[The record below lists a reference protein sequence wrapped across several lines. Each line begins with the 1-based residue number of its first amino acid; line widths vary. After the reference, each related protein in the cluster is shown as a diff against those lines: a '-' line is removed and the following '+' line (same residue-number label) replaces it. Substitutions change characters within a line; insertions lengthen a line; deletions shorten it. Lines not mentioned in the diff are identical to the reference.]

1 MSDTIRFLLDGKT
14 HEVQVSDPT
23 ETLLNYLRYDIAR
36 TGTKEGCA
44 EGDCG
49 ACTVIVGELKNGV
62 LKYQALNACIL
73 FLAAL
78 DGKELLTVES
88 LKATDGGLHPV
99 QQAMVETH
107 GSQCGFC
114 TPGFVMSL
122 YALYLEGPDGLT
134 KSKIEDALAGNLCRC
149 TGYGPIIDAATRM
162 FEIGADELPDLAE
175 KTAALKAIARTD
187 TLVVQ
192 GKSKLTGAEK
202 RFFAPVTIDAL
213 ADLYGTNPNA
223 TILAGGTDIG
233 LWVTKLHKELQT
245 VLYLGNVSELQA
257 IKETA
262 DTIEI
267 GAGVT
272 YSDAITLIGSYYPD
286 FGELI
291 RRIGST
297 QIRNSGTIGGNVA
310 NGSPIGDTPP
320 ALIAL
325 GATLVLQKGSVERA
339 ILLEDYFIEYGKQ
352 DRAAGEFVSKIIIP
366 KPVKNSVF
374 KSYKLS
380 KRFDQD
386 ISAVCA
392 AFYIK
397 IADGKVAE
405 ARLAFGGMAATP
417 KRACHTE
424 AIIVGETWSLE
435 TVKNA
440 MGAMAQDFT
449 PLTDMRASANYRMLS
464 AENLLLKFFAETSG
478 GTSIRVLDVREAAHA
493 S

>member
-134 KSKIEDALAGNLCRC
+134 KSKIENALAGNLCRC

-192 GKSKLTGAEK
+192 GKSKLTSAEK
-202 RFFAPVTIDAL
+202 RFFAP
-213 ADLYGTNPNA
+213 
-223 TILAGGTDIG
+223 
-233 LWVTKLHKELQT
+233 
-245 VLYLGNVSELQA
+245 
-257 IKETA
+257 
-262 DTIEI
+262 
-267 GAGVT
+267 
-272 YSDAITLIGSYYPD
+272 
-286 FGELI
+286 
-291 RRIGST
+291 
-297 QIRNSGTIGGNVA
+297 
-310 NGSPIGDTPP
+310 
-320 ALIAL
+320 
-325 GATLVLQKGSVERA
+325 
-339 ILLEDYFIEYGKQ
+339 
-352 DRAAGEFVSKIIIP
+352 
-366 KPVKNSVF
+366 
-374 KSYKLS
+374 
-380 KRFDQD
+380 
-386 ISAVCA
+386 
-392 AFYIK
+392 
-397 IADGKVAE
+397 
-405 ARLAFGGMAATP
+405 
-417 KRACHTE
+417 
-424 AIIVGETWSLE
+424 
-435 TVKNA
+435 
-440 MGAMAQDFT
+440 
-449 PLTDMRASANYRMLS
+449 
-464 AENLLLKFFAETSG
+464 
-478 GTSIRVLDVREAAHA
+478 
-493 S
+493 